1 MTSVLAC
8 PPSWSCCTE
17 EETFGGFLGNRRVSS
32 PLSTKE
38 ETVLACARRRPPATV
53 VMAHAIARLMRL
65 GARLGVSA
73 PQETAS
79 GDRSSGGRG
88 VIRLARLGALARVLL
103 VGAGAVRTGP

>member
-1 MTSVLAC
+1 LGTGEC
-8 PPSWSCCTE
+8 PC
-17 EETFGGFLGNRRVSS
+17 L
-32 PLSTKE
+32 LSTKE
-38 ETVLACARRRPPATV
+38 ETVLVCARRRPPATV

-79 GDRSSGGRG
+79 GDRSSGGLG